1 VSPDLQPGRARAAGQ
16 VPGVLALLE
25 DGSPHPCNVTPG
37 PDPWVERPRNAR
49 SQPVCVPP
57 SLTRESPHLSEAFA
71 MAPVRA
77 AGCTGSRARR
87 LGWLLSLTALGLFA
101 LYVASNSALAA
112 LGVAVSLVPGCLLT
126 SCDCS
131 RLAELE
137 RRALA
142 WRLTQPW

>member
-1 VSPDLQPGRARAAGQ
+1 
-16 VPGVLALLE
+16 
-25 DGSPHPCNVTPG
+25 
-37 PDPWVERPRNAR
+37 
-49 SQPVCVPP
+49 
-57 SLTRESPHLSEAFA
+57 

-77 AGCTGSRARR
+77 VGCTGSRTRR

-101 LYVASNSALAA
+101 LYVASNSALAS

-126 SCDCS
+126 SCECS

-137 RRALA
+137 LRALA